1 MDEIFKQYG
10 STIITV
16 LAIIA
21 VIGIITL
28 VIGNDNTSV
37 VYQAFVCLFVLF
49 CFLIKRFYKD
59 ANMAAGFAPAP

>member
-21 VIGIITL
+21 IIGIITL
-28 VIGNDNTSV
+28 VIGSDTNSIVYKAFSDLINNFYTS
-37 VYQAFVCLFVLF
+37 
-49 CFLIKRFYKD
+49 
-59 ANMAAGFAPAP
+59 AGGVIPGKP

>member
-21 VIGIITL
+21 IIGIITL
-28 VIGNDNTSV
+28 VIGKGPESIVYKAFAELITNFYTSASKAVPNT
-37 VYQAFVCLFVLF
+37 
-49 CFLIKRFYKD
+49 
-59 ANMAAGFAPAP
+59 P

>member
-28 VIGNDNTSV
+28 VIGNDSNSV
-37 VYQAFVCLFVLF
+37 VYKAFSE
-49 CFLIKRFYKD
+49 LITNFYTK
-59 ANMAAGFAPAP
+59 ANAAAGLKP

>member
-21 VIGIITL
+21 VIGVITL
-28 VIGNDNTSV
+28 VIGNDNTSI
-37 VYQAFVCLFVLF
+37 VYKAFSE
-49 CFLIKRFYKD
+49 LITNFYTKAD
-59 ANMAAGFAPAP
+59 AAAGLTP

>member
-28 VIGNDNTSV
+28 VIGNDSNSV
-37 VYQAFVCLFVLF
+37 VYKAFSD
-49 CFLIKRFYKD
+49 LITDFYTN
-59 ANMAAGFAPAP
+59 ANTSAGFSPTP

>member
-16 LAIIA
+16 LAIVA

-28 VIGNDNTSV
+28 VIGSDTQSI
-37 VYQAFVCLFVLF
+37 VYKAFSE
-49 CFLIKRFYKD
+49 LIGNFYKT
-59 ANMAAGFAPAP
+59 GGGITP

>member
-28 VIGNDNTSV
+28 VIGNSQDSI
-37 VYQAFVCLFVLF
+37 VYKAFAD
-49 CFLIKRFYKD
+49 LIKDFY
-59 ANMAAGFAPAP
+59 ANASGVVGSTQP

>member
-16 LAIIA
+16 LAIVA

-28 VIGNDNTSV
+28 VIGTDTTSL
-37 VYQAFVCLFVLF
+37 VYKAFSD
-49 CFLIKRFYKD
+49 LIGNFYQS
-59 ANMAAGFAPAP
+59 AGGVIPTP

>member
-16 LAIIA
+16 LAIVA

-28 VIGNDNTSV
+28 VIGTDTTSL
-37 VYQAFVCLFVLF
+37 VYKAFSD
-49 CFLIKRFYKD
+49 LISNFYKS
-59 ANMAAGFAPAP
+59 AGGVIPTP

>member
-16 LAIIA
+16 MAIIA

-28 VIGNDNTSV
+28 VIGSDTNSIVYKAFSDLINNFYSSAGGV
-37 VYQAFVCLFVLF
+37 VP
-49 CFLIKRFYKD
+49 
-59 ANMAAGFAPAP
+59 GTP

>member
-28 VIGNDNTSV
+28 VIGKDENSI
-37 VYQAFVCLFVLF
+37 VYKAFSE
-49 CFLIKRFYKD
+49 LINNFYKS
-59 ANMAAGFAPAP
+59 AGGVLPKPGA

>member
-28 VIGNDNTSV
+28 VIGNDSNSI
-37 VYQAFVCLFVLF
+37 VYR
-49 CFLIKRFYKD
+49 KGRYD
-59 ANMAAGFAPAP
+59 WNRRESG

>member
-21 VIGIITL
+21 VIAIIKL
-28 VIGNDNTSV
+28 VIGSSESSI
-37 VYQAFVCLFVLF
+37 VYQAFSE
-49 CFLIKRFYKD
+49 LIKNFYKS
-59 ANMAAGFAPAP
+59 AGGVLPS

>member
-16 LAIIA
+16 LAIVA

-28 VIGNDNTSV
+28 VIGSDTSSI
-37 VYQAFVCLFVLF
+37 VYNALKD
-49 CFLIKRFYKD
+49 LIEGFYKS
-59 ANMAAGFAPAP
+59 AGGAVPTP

>member
-16 LAIIA
+16 LAIVA

-28 VIGNDNTSV
+28 VIGSDTSSI
-37 VYQAFVCLFVLF
+37 VYKAFSE
-49 CFLIKRFYKD
+49 LISNFYFN
-59 ANMAAGFAPAP
+59 AGGMAPGA

>member
-10 STIITV
+10 ST
-16 LAIIA
+16 
-21 VIGIITL
+21 IITL

-37 VYQAFVCLFVLF
+37 VYQAFAD
-49 CFLIKRFYKD
+49 LIKRFYKD

>member
-21 VIGIITL
+21 VIAVIKL
-28 VIGNDNTSV
+28 VIGNNESSI
-37 VYQAFVCLFVLF
+37 VYEAFAD
-49 CFLIKRFYKD
+49 LIKNFYKD
-59 ANMAAGFAPAP
+59 AGGVIPQA

>member
-1 MDEIFKQYG
+1 METEKEKFIMDEIFKQYG

-28 VIGNDNTSV
+28 VIGNDTNSI
-37 VYQAFVCLFVLF
+37 VYKAFSDLFSN
-49 CFLIKRFYKD
+49 FYSS
-59 ANMAAGFAPAP
+59 AGGVIPGP

>member
-21 VIGIITL
+21 IIGIITL
-28 VIGNDNTSV
+28 VIGNDNNSI
-37 VYQAFVCLFVLF
+37 VYKAFSDLVTN
-49 CFLIKRFYKD
+49 FYSK
-59 ANMAAGFAPAP
+59 ASGAASLTP

>member
-28 VIGNDNTSV
+28 VSGNDTNSI
-37 VYQAFVCLFVLF
+37 VYKAFSD
-49 CFLIKRFYKD
+49 LIKNFYTS
-59 ANMAAGFAPAP
+59 AGGAISGT

>member
-16 LAIIA
+16 LAIVA

-28 VIGNDNTSV
+28 VIGSDTTSL
-37 VYQAFVCLFVLF
+37 VYKAFKD
-49 CFLIKRFYKD
+49 LIEGFYSS
-59 ANMAAGFAPAP
+59 AGGAIPTP

>member
-28 VIGNDNTSV
+28 VIGKDTNSI
-37 VYQAFVCLFVLF
+37 VYKAFYD
-49 CFLIKRFYKD
+49 LIKNFYTS
-59 ANMAAGFAPAP
+59 AGGAISGT